1 MLEEGARRVKRDLD
15 VRNLIKAQDML
26 KTLLKL
32 KIDNKEKRK
41 LMRLQRRNL
50 VLEPVSDRSDDSEED
65 FKDYSEAYKLF

>member
-41 LMRLQRRNL
+41 LMRL
-50 VLEPVSDRSDDSEED
+50 
-65 FKDYSEAYKLF
+65 